1 LIFLE
6 SYVQLHSVPDIE
18 NGIRVLL
25 VAGEPY
31 KGGALC
37 GDFSTIQ
44 DVFAHD
50 LTSFCLGI

>member
-1 LIFLE
+1 M
-6 SYVQLHSVPDIE
+6 E
-18 NGIRVLL
+18 NGIRVHL

-44 DVFAHD
+44 DEFAHD